1 MLSGIVSLAV
11 AKEVASAQLSAQK
24 TADEYYRSNANYTI
38 SYDISTRGA
47 VQGDI
52 EEFRRIVA
60 EVYAD
65 ERGWLRAGVK
75 MEEVESGAQAHVILA
90 SGEEV
95 KKASPTVC
103 SDELS
108 CQVGQLIL
116 INDKRWMNA
125 SDSYNALG
133 VSLLDYRR
141 MVVNHETGHYI
152 GHPHI
157 IECETATGL
166 GPIMLQQ
173 STGLRGCKANPWP
186 LPSELWVRGIK

>member
-1 MLSGIVSLAV
+1 MLNGIVSLAV

-24 TADEYYRSNANYTI
+24 TADEYFRSNANYTI

-47 VQGDI
+47 VEGDI
-52 EEFRRIVA
+52 EEFRQIVA
-60 EVYAD
+60 EIYAD

-75 MEEVESGAQAHVILA
+75 MEEVESDAQVHVILA

-95 KKASPTVC
+95 KKASPIIC

-116 INDKRWMNA
+116 INDTRWMNA

-133 VSLLDYRR
+133 VSLKDYRR
-141 MVVNHETGHYI
+141 MVVNHETGHYL

-157 IECETATGL
+157 PACETPNGL

-173 STGLRGCKANPWP
+173 STGLRGCTPNPWP
-186 LPSELWVRGIK
+186 LPNELWVKR

>member
-1 MLSGIVSLAV
+1 MLNGIVSLAV

-24 TADEYYRSNANYTI
+24 TADEYFRSNASYTI

-47 VQGDI
+47 VEGDI
-52 EEFRRIVA
+52 EEFRQIVA
-60 EVYAD
+60 EIYAD

-75 MEEVESGAQAHVILA
+75 MEEVESDAQVHVILA

-95 KKASPTVC
+95 KKASPTIC

-116 INDKRWMNA
+116 INDTRWMNA
-125 SDSYNALG
+125 SDAYNALG
-133 VSLLDYRR
+133 VSLKNYRR
-141 MVVNHETGHYI
+141 MVVNHETGHYL
-152 GHPHI
+152 GHQHI
-157 IECETATGL
+157 PACETPNGL

-173 STGLRGCKANPWP
+173 STGLRGCTPNPWP
-186 LPSELWVRGIK
+186 LPNELWVKR